1 MPSTQIMT
9 GDWAR
14 GREMELIEAVQSTF
28 VTAIKTPEWDRDV
41 VVDLYD
47 GARRIVPTGKS
58 ERYTRIEIKLFSGRS
73 MEAKRNLYQTIVRNL
88 VALRIPKNE
97 IKILLLEIPPQN
109 WGIQGGVPASEVDMG
124 YKIDV

>member
-14 GREMELIEAVQSTF
+14 GREMELIEAVQSAF
-28 VTAIKTPEWDRDV
+28 VTAIKTPDWDRDV

-47 GARRIVPTGKS
+47 RDRRIVPTGKS
-58 ERYTRIEIKLFSGRS
+58 EHYTRIEIKLFSGRS
-73 MEAKRNLYQTIVRNL
+73 IEAKRDLYRSLVQNLAAVG
-88 VALRIPKNE
+88 IPENE
-97 IKILLLEIPPQN
+97 IKILLVEVPPQN
-109 WGIQGGVPASEVDMG
+109 WGIRGGTPASEVDMG